1 MAHSA
6 APVQKLRGNEW
17 RALGTLAPYLLEYK
31 WRVSIAL
38 ACLITAKFTNVA
50 VPLVM
55 KEVVDSLDPPLQ
67 VVALPVALLAIYGC
81 LRFSTTLFAE
91 LRDVVFVRVTQR
103 AIPRVARGVFRGVPR
118 RSLPI
123 RKRRHTG
130 CMSLDMYSATRGIS
144 TLLSYLL

>member
-1 MAHSA
+1 MAMPYILTSAVARQESLSTRDCAAARRLESVPLMATHGHHSA
-6 APVQKLRGNEW
+6 APTQPLRGNEW
-17 RALGTLAPYLLEYK
+17 RALGTLVPYLLEYK

-55 KEVVDSLDPPLQ
+55 KEVVDSLDPQLQ

-91 LRDVVFVRVTQR
+91 LR
-103 AIPRVARGVFRGVPR
+103 
-118 RSLPI
+118 
-123 RKRRHTG
+123 
-130 CMSLDMYSATRGIS
+130 
-144 TLLSYLL
+144 